1 MSEITYP
8 APGEVVAGF
17 LQTIL
22 GEEGAQGWPLNVSSN
37 AAEASH
43 LIKAGAGRLFG
54 FTVYN
59 SAAAAQFIQLH
70 DSQVLPA
77 DGAVPVFVVKV
88 ATVADK
94 GVFWGDWGRF
104 FNRGIVICNSS
115 TFATKTIGAADCFFD
130 AQYL

>member
-1 MSEITYP
+1 MSEYTLP
-8 APGEVVAGF
+8 APYEQWLAARAA
-17 LQTIL
+17 IL
-22 GEEGAQGWPLNVSSN
+22 GEEGAQGWPLNVSSQ

-43 LIKAGAGRLFG
+43 LIKSGAGRLFG

-59 SAAAAQFIQLH
+59 SAGAAQFIQLH
-70 DSQVLPA
+70 DLEKLPA
-77 DGAVPVFVVKV
+77 DTAVPSLVIKV
-88 ATVADK
+88 ATVADRTVTF
-94 GVFWGDWGRF
+94 GEGGRF

>member
-1 MSEITYP
+1 MSVIETP
-8 APGEVVAGF
+8 APHEALLAF
-17 LQTIL
+17 AQTVL

-37 AAEASH
+37 AAESSH
-43 LIKAGAGRLFG
+43 VIKAGAGRLFG

-70 DSQVLPA
+70 DAQTLPA

-88 ATVADK
+88 ATVVDK

-115 TFATKTIGAADCFFD
+115 TFATKTLGAADCFFD
-130 AQYL
+130 CQYL

>member
-1 MSEITYP
+1 VSEITYD
-8 APGEVVAGF
+8 APPGAVRAF
-17 LQTIL
+17 MDTLL
-22 GEEGAQGWPLNVSSN
+22 GETDAHGWPLNVSSQ

-43 LIKAGAGRLFG
+43 IIKSGAGRLFG

-59 SAAAAQFIQLH
+59 SNVGAQFIQLH
-70 DSQVLPA
+70 DAQTLPA
-77 DGAVPVFVVKV
+77 DGAVPVFVCKV
-88 ATVADK
+88 ATVVDK

-104 FNRGIVICNSS
+104 FDRGIVICNSS

>member
-1 MSEITYP
+1 MSTIETP
-8 APGEVVAGF
+8 APPGAVRAFMATV
-17 LQTIL
+17 L
-22 GEEGAQGWPLNVSSN
+22 GEEDAQGWPLNASSN
-37 AAEASH
+37 AAAAS
-43 LIKAGAGRLFG
+43 LVVKSGAGRLFG

-59 SAAAAQFIQLH
+59 SAGAAQFIQLH

-88 ATVADK
+88 ATVVDK